1 MVQQNYWLWCH
12 LTLHRDIQRN
22 YWNVIRSPRTQRPPL
37 SGLPNVAFSW
47 TEGEATMM
55 RNTECG
61 GFACFVLKVGRRHQG
76 FLFSAAALLQC
87 GSKCLRR
94 TGYLL
99 GWLGV
104 LLGCSLLPETVSFLF
119 LFTSLFAY
127 YYIIAGVCASL
138 LHFFNGSKDKKQKK
152 NNNHHPKNKTVTF
165 VKFTVG
171 LWSSIKNSFKGYL
184 SKSLSWKIKG
194 TMMSP
199 SLLMTN
205 PRAQHIAERVLP
217 HVMESP

>member
-1 MVQQNYWLWCH
+1 MVQQDYWLWCH
-12 LTLHRDIQRN
+12 LTLHCDIQRN

-61 GFACFVLKVGRRHQG
+61 GFACFVLKVGRSHQA
-76 FLFSAAALLQC
+76 FLSSAAALLQC

-119 LFTSLFAY
+119 LFTSLFP
-127 YYIIAGVCASL
+127 ITLSLPEFVQVCYTFSMAQKTK
-138 LHFFNGSKDKKQKK
+138 NRKKTTTTTTQKTK
-152 NNNHHPKNKTVTF
+152 
-165 VKFTVG
+165 
-171 LWSSIKNSFKGYL
+171 L
-184 SKSLSWKIKG
+184 
-194 TMMSP
+194 
-199 SLLMTN
+199 
-205 PRAQHIAERVLP
+205 
-217 HVMESP
+217 